1 MTPPSTAALALNRF
15 GLGARKGQA
24 PPADGRRWLLDQ
36 FEHYR
41 PRPAVWAAQPR
52 CAAVLA
58 EQARQ
63 RLVIR
68 DMRADG
74 GDEQVAAARRALRR
88 DARDD
93 YQAAAGARFTS
104 ALESDT
110 PFVDRLVHFWA
121 NHFALSA
128 DKPLVAAVAG
138 SFEAEAIRPHV
149 LGRFDQLLLAAER
162 HPAMLLYLDQAQ
174 SIGPDSRAATR
185 AATRTAAGAAQ
196 RRPQQRRGLNEN
208 LSREILELHTLGV
221 GGGYTQADV
230 TEFARAL
237 TGWGIAGHDDR
248 EADGDGDGFRF
259 RASQHEPGE
268 RVIRGRRYAAS
279 ARDDGAAQGE
289 QVLRDLAGA
298 PATARHLATK
308 LARHFNADEPAPAL
322 VERLVQAYLR
332 SSGELA
338 VVYRA
343 LIDAP
348 ESWRP
353 AAPKFKSPWEWLVSA
368 GRGLGWRGDASLT
381 RPGGRGAVQ
390 PVALLQQLGQ
400 PLWRPGSPAGWGD
413 RASDWAAPD
422 ALLRRV
428 ELAQRLAMQADPA
441 IDARTLAQQLLP
453 GSLGASS
460 ERALARAESPAAALA
475 LLLVAP
481 EFLRR

>member
-1 MTPPSTAALALNRF
+1 MKPPSFAALALNRF
-15 GLGARKGQA
+15 GLGARKAQT
-24 PPADGRRWLLDQ
+24 PPADARRWLLDQ
-36 FEHYR
+36 FERYQ
-41 PRPAVWAAQPR
+41 PRPAAWAAQPG
-52 CAAVLA
+52 ATALLA
-58 EQARQ
+58 EQSQQ
-63 RLVIR
+63 RLALR
-68 DMRADG
+68 DMRAG
-74 GDEQVAAARRALRR
+74 GAGRDEEIAAARRALRR

-93 YQAAAGARFTS
+93 YQSAAGARVGS

-110 PFVDRLVHFWA
+110 PFIERLVHFWA

-128 DKPLVAAVAG
+128 DKPVVAALAG

-149 LGRFDQLLLAAER
+149 LGRFERLLLAVER
-162 HPAMLLYLDQAQ
+162 HPAMLIYLDQAQ
-174 SIGPDSRAATR
+174 SIGPDSRAAER
-185 AATRTAAGAAQ
+185 AAQ

-208 LSREILELHTLGV
+208 LAREILELHTLGV

-237 TGWGIAGHDDR
+237 TGWGIAGPDDR
-248 EADGDGDGFRF
+248 DSGGDGFRF
-259 RASQHEPGE
+259 RPGQHEPGE
-268 RVIRGRRYAAS
+268 RLIRGRRYAAS

-289 QVLRDLAGA
+289 QVLRDLAAA

-322 VERLVQAYLR
+322 VDRLANAYLR
-332 SSGELA
+332 SGGELA

-343 LIDAP
+343 LVDAP
-348 ESWRP
+348 ESWQA
-353 AAPKFKSPWEWLVSA
+353 AAPKFKSPWDWLISA
-368 GRGLGWRGDASLT
+368 GRGLGWRGDVSLT

-428 ELAQRLAMQADPA
+428 ELAQRLAMQAGPA
-441 IDARTLAQQLLP
+441 LDARALAPQLLP
-453 GSLGASS
+453 GSLGEST
-460 ERALARAESPAAALA
+460 ERALARADSPAAALA